1 MKIISGTSH
10 PQLAQ
15 QLSQALSIP
24 LTPLSILRFS
34 DQEICVEIQ
43 ENMADEDVVVLQSTS
58 NPVNDHLMELLVI
71 INTLKHSNT
80 KSITAIIP
88 YFGYARQ
95 DHPQGQSPAK
105 LVAHLLQTI
114 GVDRLITFELHSE
127 RTKSFF
133 AIPVDN
139 LSPLSLF
146 AKAIQGR
153 FQNPLIIA
161 PDAGGIARAQALA
174 THLQTDLA
182 VIDKHRHGPG
192 CVEVTTLKG
201 EVAGRTCLIIDD
213 IIDSGDTLCQAA
225 LTLQQH
231 QAQEIHAFAT
241 HGVLS
246 PPARERLQTAPLA
259 SLTITD
265 TIDTHAK
272 ADHYPHLRV
281 LSVVPLLI
289 DAIYRK
295 ER

>member
-15 QLSQALSIP
+15 HLSQALSIP
-24 LTPLSILRFS
+24 LTPLSIFRFS
-34 DQEICVEIQ
+34 DQEICVETQ
-43 ENMADEDVVVLQSTS
+43 ENMESEDVVVLQSTS

-71 INTLKHSNT
+71 IDTLKHCNT

-95 DHPQGQSPAK
+95 DHPQGPSPAK
-105 LVAHLLQTI
+105 LVAHLLQTT

-127 RTKSFF
+127 RVRSFF
-133 AIPVDN
+133 DIPVDN

-146 AKAIQGR
+146 AKAIQGQ

-161 PDAGGIARAQALA
+161 PDTGGIPRAQALA
-174 THLQTDLA
+174 TRLQTDLA
-182 VIDKHRHGPG
+182 IIEKRRHGPG
-192 CVEVTTLKG
+192 RVEVTTLKG
-201 EVAGRTCLIIDD
+201 EIAGRTCLIVDD

-231 QAQEIHAFAT
+231 HAQEIHAFVA

-246 PPARERLQTAPLA
+246 PLAHERLQTAPLA

-272 ADHYPHLRV
+272 IDLYPCLRV
-281 LSVVPLLI
+281 LSVVPLLA
-289 DAIYRK
+289 DVMHNK
-295 ER
+295 EI